1 VWTVRLENE
10 RGLPLTKD
18 FLIVERGSLPTGE
31 AFPISSLIEAAPWYD
46 TLLNPEQVEAFV
58 AEIDA
63 ADSDRS
69 KALASL
75 RSLAQQA
82 TPPHVYL
89 RFIGD

>member
-18 FLIVERGSLPTGE
+18 ILVVERGSLPTGD

-46 TLLNPEQVEAFV
+46 TLLNPEQVEAFL

-63 ADSDRS
+63 ADS

-75 RSLAQQA
+75 RALAQQA
-82 TPPHVYL
+82 TAPHVYP